1 MANNEFFDGARQSV
15 KSRTATIRLRT
26 WTLTLAI
33 IVALCFYLLVNVG
46 FNAGLNPIDFCLIV
60 VLQVILYCLYFP
72 EGELFGQKSTTFI
85 ANKKTYNE
93 KATMINQKHLIGSL
107 REYCKIEYE
116 RRKKEYITNECGH
129 LGITP
134 EELELL
140 RSKTPKEIDKLETW
154 EVQCFDKEGNAD
166 GSKLIIFDKGK
177 RRRLSKLLFKELPVE
192 ENHAETI
199 LSAVENHGNHAIKD
213 QSIPYKTR
221 SYIKKFLI
229 ALVVGGIFAY
239 IGYTLRDGIG
249 LPEIVSIISYIC
261 TMFTTAVM
269 AFTSGEKCS
278 KVYKNNF
285 YVELYNFIDGFFEWV
300 KIPEETKG
308 E

>member
-1 MANNEFFDGARQSV
+1 MANNEFLEGTRQSI
-15 KSRTATIRLRT
+15 KTRTATIRLRT

-46 FNAGLNPIDFCLIV
+46 FKTALNPIDFCLVV
-60 VLQVILYCLYFP
+60 VLQVILYSLYFP
-72 EGELFGQKSTTFI
+72 EGELFGQRNATYI

-93 KATMINQKHLIGSL
+93 KATQINQKHLISPL

-116 RRKKEYITNECGH
+116 RRKKEYIANECGH

-140 RSKTPKEIDKLETW
+140 RSKTPKEIKELESW
-154 EVQCFDKEGNAD
+154 EVQCFKENGEPD

-177 RRRLSKLLFKELPVE
+177 RKRLAKLLFKELPVE

-199 LSAVENHGNHAIKD
+199 LSAVENNGTHAIKD
-213 QSIPYKTR
+213 QSIVYKTR
-221 SYIKKFLI
+221 SYIKKILI
-229 ALVVGGIFAY
+229 AIVVGGVFAY

-249 LPEIVSIISYIC
+249 LAEIVSIISYVC
-261 TMFTTAVM
+261 TMFTTVVM

-285 YVELYNFIDGFFEWV
+285 YVELYNFIDGFFEWA
-300 KIPEETKG
+300 KIENKAGNE
-308 E
+308 

>member
-1 MANNEFFDGARQSV
+1 MANNEFFDGTRQSI

-46 FNAGLNPIDFCLIV
+46 FRAGLNPIDFCLIV

-93 KATMINQKHLIGSL
+93 KATMINQRHLIGSL

-116 RRKKEYITNECGH
+116 RRKKEYIANECGH
-129 LGITP
+129 LGITI
-134 EELELL
+134 EELEMLKT
-140 RSKTPKEIDKLETW
+140 KTPKEIKELETW
-154 EVQCFDKEGNAD
+154 EVEYKDGN
-166 GSKLIIFDKGK
+166 KLIIFDKGK
-177 RRRLSKLLFKELPVE
+177 RRRLAKLLFKELPVE

-199 LSAVENHGNHAIKD
+199 LSAVENNGNHAIKD
-213 QSIPYKTR
+213 QSLSYKTR

-249 LPEIVSIISYIC
+249 LPEIVSIISYTC